1 MTSKPSIIVDL
12 LVAAWVV
19 FVAVIYYGGYFSPA
33 IGVLTGVGSSVYGV
47 VLLLAVI
54 AVARVY
60 LRGSKTDDIDK
71 TDDKS

>member
-1 MTSKPSIIVDL
+1 MSTKPSIIVDL

-19 FVAVIYYGGYFSPA
+19 FVAVIYYGGYASPA

-54 AVARVY
+54 AAGRVF
-60 LRGSKTDDIDK
+60 LRGGKSDTDK
-71 TDDKS
+71 PDDKS